1 LDEVP
6 VSKPAIKPD
15 PVSDIS
21 KLIQPS
27 AVFQWRTDRRL
38 ADIRVALLR
47 MIDAVP
53 PNCRRSIETAAEEV
67 FESALQVLLPGDL

>member
-53 PNCRRSIETAAEEV
+53 PNCRGIVETAAEEV